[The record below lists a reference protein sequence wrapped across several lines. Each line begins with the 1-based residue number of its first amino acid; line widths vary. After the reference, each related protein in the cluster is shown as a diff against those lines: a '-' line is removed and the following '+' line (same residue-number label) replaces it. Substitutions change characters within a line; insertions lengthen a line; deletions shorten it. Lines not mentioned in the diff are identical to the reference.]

1 MSSTVSRALPCVVQ
15 VGFAGSRQLFD
26 LPAGSVGQR
35 AEIDRQ
41 LEDHLVQTLASLSG
55 SLGLQDHHFLCG
67 ISQIAIGAD
76 TIFTRACAR
85 LKIPQ
90 RIFLPQPRD
99 VYFAASSPRGQPDFS
114 AADRLEAEKLLASEH
129 IIQERVVSDAGSRA
143 ARFEDCNREILRVSD
158 VLVCM
163 LGADATSRRGGT
175 EELFSLALSHGRKVL
190 EVRVGLTEGRA
201 KVVCEWHGPKG
212 FPVPALPKSIET
224 LSLTPKPEQET
235 GAAALPSVAEFCAAV
250 KEHTSA
256 QAKRHHG
263 LFSRAALVVIAT
275 HVLATLCAT
284 VALASHGSHD
294 AKAESM
300 IRAAWWICAL
310 LVLELILLV
319 AGLKTHLWLHHAKS
333 LKAWAVSRLLVEI
346 NRSVTALGD
355 LHIYLA
361 HQFASRVPA
370 DLHPLLRTINI
381 LHLRSTRPFASKP
394 WESLRDAYL
403 FNRLTDPDPANGQ
416 IQYYADRSQAEAKW
430 LRLANTLFFGCSSLA
445 ILSTGAKLA
454 VVLGGLRWAPESETV
469 CAKVLGSL
477 TIFLPTLAVG
487 ALSWAAAKEY
497 KARVQSFEAMRDF
510 LEMQR
515 DRLQQASSDRQF
527 RRLVEETESRL
538 LGETVD
544 WYFRTTVIAV
554 PS

>member
-1 MSSTVSRALPCVVQ
+1 MS
-15 VGFAGSRQLFD
+15 
-26 LPAGSVGQR
+26 
-35 AEIDRQ
+35 
-41 LEDHLVQTLASLSG
+41 
-55 SLGLQDHHFLCG
+55 
-67 ISQIAIGAD
+67 
-76 TIFTRACAR
+76 
-85 LKIPQ
+85 
-90 RIFLPQPRD
+90 
-99 VYFAASSPRGQPDFS
+99 YFAASSPRGQPDFS

-143 ARFEDCNREILRVSD
+143 ARFEDCNRESCASAMCWCACSGL
-158 VLVCM
+158 M
-163 LGADATSRRGGT
+163 PPADEAAA
-175 EELFSLALSHGRKVL
+175 EMFSLALSHGRKVL

-333 LKAWAVSRLLVEI
+333 LKALGCFPSACGNQPLGHGVRGFAHLLWPI
-346 NRSVTALGD
+346 
-355 LHIYLA
+355 
-361 HQFASRVPA
+361 
-370 DLHPLLRTINI
+370 
-381 LHLRSTRPFASKP
+381 
-394 WESLRDAYL
+394 SLRRAC
-403 FNRLTDPDPANGQ
+403 RLTCT
-416 IQYYADRSQAEAKW
+416 RSCAQSTSCIFARRARSPPN
-430 LRLANTLFFGCSSLA
+430 LGNLFGTLICSTA
-445 ILSTGAKLA
+445 
-454 VVLGGLRWAPESETV
+454 
-469 CAKVLGSL
+469 
-477 TIFLPTLAVG
+477 
-487 ALSWAAAKEY
+487 
-497 KARVQSFEAMRDF
+497 
-510 LEMQR
+510 
-515 DRLQQASSDRQF
+515 
-527 RRLVEETESRL
+527 
-538 LGETVD
+538 
-544 WYFRTTVIAV
+544 
-554 PS
+554 